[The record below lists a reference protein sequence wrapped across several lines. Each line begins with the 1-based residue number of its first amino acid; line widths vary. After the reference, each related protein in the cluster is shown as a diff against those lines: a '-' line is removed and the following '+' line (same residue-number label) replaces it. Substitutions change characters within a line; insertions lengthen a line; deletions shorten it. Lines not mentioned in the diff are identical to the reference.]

1 MGEKMGEKVEEG
13 RILAKDMEEKVK
25 LSSYFKDRIMFHSL
39 S

>member
-1 MGEKMGEKVEEG
+1 MGEKVERSAKDG

-25 LSSYFKDRIMFHSL
+25 LSSYFKDRIMFHSF